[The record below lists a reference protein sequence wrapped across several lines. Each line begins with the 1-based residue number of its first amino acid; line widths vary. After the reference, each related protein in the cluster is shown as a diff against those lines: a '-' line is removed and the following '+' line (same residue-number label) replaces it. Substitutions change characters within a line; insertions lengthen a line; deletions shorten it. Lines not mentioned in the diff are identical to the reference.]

1 MEHRISKE
9 TVVCRKI
16 EGDVRVN
23 SGVRFHLVGMVDG
36 DLYVEPGAEC
46 QVDGIVLGD
55 VENAGHTVIRG
66 TVVGSL
72 VDVDDGY
79 TMSTPTHPSP
89 ASIPRDIAH
98 TTKPT
103 WARLYLLQSPPSRF
117 RLTPF

>member
-16 EGDVRVN
+16 EGDVRVD
-23 SGVRFHLVGMVDG
+23 SGVRFHLVGMVNG

-79 TMSTPTHPSP
+79 TDVHPN
-89 ASIPRDIAH
+89 ASIPGEY
-98 TTKPT
+98 P
-103 WARLYLLQSPPSRF
+103 
-117 RLTPF
+117 